1 MSMTLTL
8 RKELYK
14 LREVVHFLLAGAGA
28 TPQESV
34 NLNTLAPEGAFVCY
48 FCRKHMHDLQFI
60 THGNAVGPKFECAV
74 SIHHVDGN
82 HDNNVMSNKAL
93 CHTTCHKS
101 HHRREAN
108 LARAAKRGKP

>member
-14 LREVVHFLLAGAGA
+14 LREVVHFLLAGAGGSA
-28 TPQESV
+28 REGQNQGHSTPSS
-34 NLNTLAPEGAFVCY
+34 PIVCY
-48 FCRKHMHDLQFI
+48 FCNKLLHDLEFI

-74 SIHHVDGN
+74 SIHHINGN
-82 HDNNVMSNKAL
+82 HDDNTMSNKAL
-93 CHTTCHKS
+93 CHTSCHKG

-108 LARAAKRGKP
+108 LARAAKK